1 MDKQRPEKEPI
12 MATKL
17 DNALKGQL
25 SDQLAEVYRVTSNG
39 TRDFSNVRKALQDII
54 EGKFPEIKPPEAAI
68 THVLAK
74 QPTWYVPL
82 EQQLKQVQA
91 FNAAL
96 DWGFQD
102 SDFPA
107 PPGFRPSDPN
117 EVLLLVVSLPVKGR
131 KPGLHRTFDEL
142 WNLIEAPDGY
152 EKWRWDELKA
162 TTKLLRQTSGYIH
175 TPGIRW
181 VVFNPNAYHGKSPRK
196 ALELSKA
203 DNVQLAGTEVLMAA
217 LLFPDWATSWNG
229 NTSQWPNLSGLQFNY
244 DGDSTD
250 WSDVPY
256 LRRWDGARQL
266 RLHARW
272 ADFSHVIWSSPS
284 VREC

>member
-1 MDKQRPEKEPI
+1 MTTIE
-12 MATKL
+12 
-17 DNALKGQL
+17 
-25 SDQLAEVYRVTSNG
+25 QLAGITSQHNEIVKRVGNG
-39 TRDFSNVRKALQDII
+39 SLDPTAVKRALQDII
-54 EGKFPEIKPPEAAI
+54 EGKFPEIKLPKAAI

-74 QPTWYVPL
+74 QPSWYVSP
-82 EQQLKQVQA
+82 EDQLKKVKA

-117 EVLLLVVSLPVKGR
+117 EVLLLVASLPVKGR

-229 NTSQWPNLSGLQFNY
+229 NTSPYPNLSGLQFNY

-250 WSDVPY
+250 WSGVPD
-256 LRRWDGARQL
+256 LNRWDDVRQL
-266 RLHARW
+266 ELNADW
-272 ADFSHVIWSSPS
+272 ADSSFDYWSSPS